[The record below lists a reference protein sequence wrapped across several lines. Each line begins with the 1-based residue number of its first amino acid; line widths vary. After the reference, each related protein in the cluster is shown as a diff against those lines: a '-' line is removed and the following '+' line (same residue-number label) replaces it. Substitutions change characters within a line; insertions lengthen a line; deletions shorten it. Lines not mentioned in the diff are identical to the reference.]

1 MRQKTGEQA
10 AKLKSEV
17 AAELKKQRDE
27 LLSEMNA
34 NTGNLTSQMSGIKKQ
49 YESLKGAL
57 PKDVLK
63 IVKEQIPDLESSITK
78 LKDMTANFDPS
89 TIEELSAFKMKYQ
102 KEYELALGLMKKV
115 SELLENSGVKVP
127 KLF

>member
-1 MRQKTGEQA
+1 LRQKTGEQA

-49 YESLKGAL
+49 YESIKGAL
-57 PKDVLK
+57 PKEVLK
-63 IVKEQIPDLESSITK
+63 IVREQIPDLESSITK
-78 LKDMTANFDPS
+78 LIDMAAKFDPS
-89 TIEELSAFKMKYQ
+89 AIEELSAFKTKYQ